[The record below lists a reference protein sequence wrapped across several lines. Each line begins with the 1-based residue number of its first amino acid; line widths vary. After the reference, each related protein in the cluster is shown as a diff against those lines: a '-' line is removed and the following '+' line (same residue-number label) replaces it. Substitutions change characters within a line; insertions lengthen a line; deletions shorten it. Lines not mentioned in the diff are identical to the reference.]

1 MLKKA
6 NCRWYTAETE
16 QTELCPERLLDA
28 LMFFCI
34 KKKLVFDAVVGK
46 CFRTEFRTDAPV
58 DAMLVFCIKK
68 KKIVDAMRVSK
79 NVRRQLRNIKKA
91 AYLRGIVTFF
101 CAKLEMIFEGFSKT
115 KLCGIRLIAV
125 YPRGLSK
132 NDVKKNNSAITLGS
146 LPKTIYQS
154 RFAPKNKEKNNVF
167 LMQNF
172 MTFTKVSAP
181 GTFLGAAQKVQN
193 GDPK

>member
-46 CFRTEFRTDAPV
+46 NFRTEFRTDAPV

-68 KKIVDAMRVSK
+68 NSYRRYAGFKKYAATLPK
-79 NVRRQLRNIKKA
+79 HKKT
-91 AYLRGIVTFF
+91 AYLRGVVTFF
-101 CAKLEMIFEGFSKT
+101 GAKLEMIF
-115 KLCGIRLIAV
+115 
-125 YPRGLSK
+125 
-132 NDVKKNNSAITLGS
+132 
-146 LPKTIYQS
+146 
-154 RFAPKNKEKNNVF
+154 
-167 LMQNF
+167 
-172 MTFTKVSAP
+172 
-181 GTFLGAAQKVQN
+181 
-193 GDPK
+193 

>member
-46 CFRTEFRTDAPV
+46 KFRTEFGTDAPV

-68 KKIVDAMRVSK
+68 IVIDAMRVLK
-79 NVRRQLRNIKKA
+79 NVRRHFRNIKKT
-91 AYLRGIVTFF
+91 AYLRGVVTFF
-101 CAKLEMIFEGFSKT
+101 RPKLEMIF
-115 KLCGIRLIAV
+115 
-125 YPRGLSK
+125 
-132 NDVKKNNSAITLGS
+132 
-146 LPKTIYQS
+146 
-154 RFAPKNKEKNNVF
+154 
-167 LMQNF
+167 
-172 MTFTKVSAP
+172 
-181 GTFLGAAQKVQN
+181 
-193 GDPK
+193 

>member
-46 CFRTEFRTDAPV
+46 KFRTEFRTDAPV

-68 KKIVDAMRVSK
+68 KIVIDAMRVLK
-79 NVRRQLRNIKKA
+79 NVRRHFRNIKKT
-91 AYLRGIVTFF
+91 AYLRGVVTFF
-101 CAKLEMIFEGFSKT
+101 CAKLEMIF
-115 KLCGIRLIAV
+115 
-125 YPRGLSK
+125 
-132 NDVKKNNSAITLGS
+132 
-146 LPKTIYQS
+146 
-154 RFAPKNKEKNNVF
+154 
-167 LMQNF
+167 
-172 MTFTKVSAP
+172 
-181 GTFLGAAQKVQN
+181 
-193 GDPK
+193 